1 MNDVIK
7 NHYEE
12 NYDLL
17 VKRMARRLGSV
28 EDGEDVVQEA
38 FTRAVQY
45 YKSWTGKRFENWF
58 NVILSNTYKRFL
70 NEKKMGG
77 LSKPLEDSL
86 EEIEPVIVNYLDS
99 IATSELKAMVESK
112 VGRDRDILMLS
123 MFYGYSWAEI
133 AALLSISKRA
143 VDGVLYRFNLELKN
157 LNKNEKDHPV

>member
-99 IATSELKAMVESK
+99 IATSELKAMVENK

-143 VDGVLYRFNLELKN
+143 IDGVIYRFNLELKS
-157 LNKNEKDHPV
+157 LNKNEKGYPV